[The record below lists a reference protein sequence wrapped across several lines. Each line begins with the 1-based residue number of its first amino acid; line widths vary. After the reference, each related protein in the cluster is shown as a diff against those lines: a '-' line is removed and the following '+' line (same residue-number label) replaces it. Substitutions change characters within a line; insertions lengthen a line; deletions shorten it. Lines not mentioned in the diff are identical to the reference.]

1 MILIKLNRERKQIYK
16 LIFVFDRIQCGD
28 SRIQKYFL
36 HCLGC
41 WWARQNQASMETL
54 LYKHTGTVQSIKLKH
69 SMPSFDKTLLFCG
82 AALTGYLA
90 IVLETGT
97 CTV

>member
-1 MILIKLNRERKQIYK
+1 
-16 LIFVFDRIQCGD
+16 
-28 SRIQKYFL
+28 
-36 HCLGC
+36 
-41 WWARQNQASMETL
+41 METL